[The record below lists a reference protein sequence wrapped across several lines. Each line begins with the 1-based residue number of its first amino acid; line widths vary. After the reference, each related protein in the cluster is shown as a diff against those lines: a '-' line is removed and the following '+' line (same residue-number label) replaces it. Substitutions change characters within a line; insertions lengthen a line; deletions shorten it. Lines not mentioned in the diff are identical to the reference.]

1 MRATEIFVVSLF
13 ISIKSVN
20 LILRNKDNEY
30 INILLFLKINR
41 ILCFIIIF
49 VDLFFVIWLFRVAT
63 ININVLKIINF
74 LNKFWL
80 LIYLFW
86 LKVW

>member
-1 MRATEIFVVSLF
+1 MKATEIFVASLF

-30 INILLFLKINR
+30 VNILLFLKINR

-86 LKVW
+86 LNVW

>member
-1 MRATEIFVVSLF
+1 MKATEIFVVSLF

-30 INILLFLKINR
+30 INILLFLKINK

>member
-1 MRATEIFVVSLF
+1 MKATEIFVVSLF

-30 INILLFLKINR
+30 VNILLFLKINR

>member
-1 MRATEIFVVSLF
+1 MKATEIFVVSLF

-30 INILLFLKINR
+30 VNILLFLKINR

-49 VDLFFVIWLFRVAT
+49 MDLFFVIWLFRVAI

>member
-1 MRATEIFVVSLF
+1 MKATEIFVVSLF

-49 VDLFFVIWLFRVAT
+49 MDLFFVIWLFRVAI

>member
-1 MRATEIFVVSLF
+1 MKATEIFVASLF

-30 INILLFLKINR
+30 VNILLFLKINR

>member
-1 MRATEIFVVSLF
+1 MKAIEIFVASLF

-30 INILLFLKINR
+30 INILLFLKINK
-41 ILCFIIIF
+41 ILYFIIIF
-49 VDLFFVIWLFRVAT
+49 VDLFFVIWLFRVAI

-86 LKVW
+86 LNVW

>member
-1 MRATEIFVVSLF
+1 MKATEIFVVSLF

-30 INILLFLKINR
+30 INILLFLKINK
-41 ILCFIIIF
+41 ILYFIIIF
-49 VDLFFVIWLFRVAT
+49 VDLFFVIWLFRVAI

>member
-1 MRATEIFVVSLF
+1 MRATEIFVASLF
-13 ISIKSVN
+13 ISIKNVN

-30 INILLFLKINR
+30 INILLFLKINK
-41 ILCFIIIF
+41 ILYFIIIF

>member
-1 MRATEIFVVSLF
+1 MRATEIFVASLF

-30 INILLFLKINR
+30 INILLFLKINK

-86 LKVW
+86 LNVW

>member
-1 MRATEIFVVSLF
+1 MKATEIFVASLF

>member
-1 MRATEIFVVSLF
+1 MKATEIFVVSLF

-86 LKVW
+86 LNVW

>member
-1 MRATEIFVVSLF
+1 MKATEIFVVSLF
-13 ISIKSVN
+13 ISIKSIN

-86 LKVW
+86 LNVW

>member
-1 MRATEIFVVSLF
+1 MKATEIFVVSLF

-30 INILLFLKINR
+30 INILLFLKINK
-41 ILCFIIIF
+41 ILYFIIIF
-49 VDLFFVIWLFRVAT
+49 VDLFFVILLFRVAT

>member
-1 MRATEIFVVSLF
+1 MRATEIFVASLF

-30 INILLFLKINR
+30 INILLFLKINK

>member
-1 MRATEIFVVSLF
+1 MKATEIFVVSLF

>member
-1 MRATEIFVVSLF
+1 MKATEIFVVSLF

-49 VDLFFVIWLFRVAT
+49 VDLFFVIWLFRVAI

>member
-1 MRATEIFVVSLF
+1 MKATEIFVVSLF
-13 ISIKSVN
+13 ISIKSLN

-86 LKVW
+86 LNVW

>member
-1 MRATEIFVVSLF
+1 MKATEIFVASLF

-30 INILLFLKINR
+30 INILLFLKINK

>member
-1 MRATEIFVVSLF
+1 MKATEIFVASLF

-86 LKVW
+86 LNVW

>member
-1 MRATEIFVVSLF
+1 MKATEIFVVSLF

-63 ININVLKIINF
+63 ININILKIINF

>member
-1 MRATEIFVVSLF
+1 MRATEIFVASLF

>member
-1 MRATEIFVVSLF
+1 MKATEIFVASLF

-30 INILLFLKINR
+30 INILLFLKINK
-41 ILCFIIIF
+41 ILYFIIIF
-49 VDLFFVIWLFRVAT
+49 VDLFFVILLFRVAT